1 MYPTRGNAPGIE
13 GMAPTCGKNWW
24 ENVHGFSSHW
34 DYAMTMSD
42 GSSSNNGSPTASAP
56 SELTS
61 ALVLGGGGARAAYQT
76 GVLRYVGEAF
86 PEADVPLMTGVS
98 AGSINAAHLAAD
110 PGPWAERTARLTSYW
125 EELTMDDVFT
135 PRSLW
140 TISRSLVQ
148 GTPSPRQTLLDT
160 APLRSYLNDRL
171 PTDEDGMLTG
181 VAENL
186 NAGRLSGL
194 AISTSNYATLQT
206 VTWVQGRSIQ
216 SWERPNR
223 VGRRAKLSLDHVM
236 ASTALPMVF
245 PAVRLEDAWY
255 GDGGLRM
262 LDPLAP
268 AVHLGADRLFVISTR
283 YERSREEA
291 HRAGQTAAYPSL
303 FQMAGILANVLM
315 LDVLE
320 HDAAVLRRINR
331 LVRRLRPE
339 RRGRL
344 RSIDLLTLRPSVD
357 LGALANDY
365 SVDIGGAMGT
375 LLSAIQWQDDP
386 QSDWLSMLLFKPGY
400 LQRLLEI
407 GYNDAKR
414 QHHRIEAFFARDPVG
429 TGGRTHSSSVST
441 RS

>member
-1 MYPTRGNAPGIE
+1 MSNRSFSQSE
-13 GMAPTCGKNWW
+13 GPPSG
-24 ENVHGFSSHW
+24 ER
-34 DYAMTMSD
+34 
-42 GSSSNNGSPTASAP
+42 SSSGA
-56 SELTS
+56 

-86 PEADVPLMTGVS
+86 PHVDVPIMTGVS

-110 PGPWAERTARLTSYW
+110 PAPWGERTARLTSYW
-125 EELTMDDVFT
+125 EELTMEDVFL

-140 TISRSLVQ
+140 TIAHSIIR
-148 GTPSPRQTLLDT
+148 GTPRPEQTILNT
-160 APLRSYLNDRL
+160 APLRAYLNERL
-171 PTDEDGMLTG
+171 PTDEEGLFTG

-186 NAGRLSGL
+186 DAGRLNAL

-206 VTWVQGRSIQ
+206 VTWVQGRSIM

-223 VGRRAKLSLDHVM
+223 VGRHAELGIDHVM
-236 ASTALPMVF
+236 ASTALPVVF
-245 PAVRLEDAWY
+245 PAVRLDDAWY

-268 AVHLGADRLFVISTR
+268 AIHLGADRLFVISTR
-283 YERSREEA
+283 YERSRAEA
-291 HRAGQTAAYPSL
+291 NRAGRTSDYPSL

-331 LVRRLRPE
+331 LVRRLRDHE
-339 RRGRL
+339 RGRL
-344 RSIDLLTLRPSVD
+344 RPIDLLIIRPSVD
-357 LGALANDY
+357 LGALAAEY
-365 SVDIGGAMGT
+365 ELAVDGAMGT
-375 LLSAIQWQDDP
+375 LLSAVEWRNDP
-386 QSDWLSMLLFKPGY
+386 PPDWMSMLLFEPAY

-407 GYNDAKR
+407 GYNDAER
-414 QHHRIEAFFARDPVG
+414 QHHRIEAFFARDSLEH
-429 TGGRTHSSSVST
+429 TGQDYSSSVSA

>member
-1 MYPTRGNAPGIE
+1 MN
-13 GMAPTCGKNWW
+13 
-24 ENVHGFSSHW
+24 
-34 DYAMTMSD
+34 D
-42 GSSSNNGSPTASAP
+42 GSSSENGTATLSPPSRSSA
-56 SELTS
+56 

-76 GVLRYVGEAF
+76 GVLCYVGEAF

-110 PGPWAERTARLTSYW
+110 PAPWAERTADLTSYW

-140 TISRSLVQ
+140 TMGRSLLK
-148 GTPSPRQTLLDT
+148 GTPSAKQTLLDT
-160 APLRSYLNDRL
+160 TPLRNYLEKRL
-171 PTDEDGMLTG
+171 PTDGQGQFTG
-181 VAENL
+181 VQENL
-186 NAGRLSGL
+186 DSGRLSGL

-206 VTWVQGRSIQ
+206 VTWVQGCSIQ

-223 VGRRAKLSLDHVM
+223 VGRRAELGLDHVM

-245 PAVRLEDAWY
+245 PAVRLNGAWY

-283 YERSREEA
+283 YERSRAEA
-291 HRAGQTAAYPSL
+291 TRSGRTAAYPSL
-303 FQMAGILANVLM
+303 FQMAGILANVLL

-331 LVRRLRPE
+331 LVRRLRPDQ
-339 RRGRL
+339 RGRL
-344 RSIDLLTLRPSVD
+344 RPIDLLVLRPSVD

-365 SVDIGGAMGT
+365 SVNIGGAMGT
-375 LLSAIQWQDDP
+375 LLSAVQWQDDP

-414 QHHRIEAFFARDPVG
+414 QHHRIEAFFAREPVG
-429 TGGRTHSSSVST
+429 TDGRDHDPSSSVST